1 MTKEKRTKTKD
12 KVLSLSKEES
22 DLIGIKVFHLMKTD
36 LKYIVNK
43 YVMSY
48 RVACRN
54 ILGWDDEDI
63 RQHMAEI
70 LWKGVA
76 TFDESKNFKLTT
88 YLSAILYYQMANLS
102 KSLQKKKRYTNTVLT
117 EETLKRAEE
126 AVDESTTEDWVQHRN
141 KFSILLGNIT
151 KKETNVLIL
160 HLLNGFT
167 VEEMK
172 KELKL
177 PRTEIVSILK
187 GMNEKIKMALGD

>member
-1 MTKEKRTKTKD
+1 MTTKKRTKTKD

-22 DLIGIKVFHLMKTD
+22 DLIGIKVYNLMKTD
-36 LKYIVNK
+36 LKFIVNK

-48 RVACRN
+48 RSACKN

-63 RQHMAEI
+63 KQYIAEI

-76 TFDESKNFKLTT
+76 TFDDLKNVKLTT

-126 AVDESTTEDWVQHRN
+126 AVDETTTEDWIQHRN
-141 KFSILLGNIT
+141 KFSVLLGNIS

-160 HLLNGFT
+160 HLLNGFS

-177 PRTEIVSILK
+177 PRTEIISILK
-187 GMNEKIKMALGD
+187 GINEKLKIALGD